1 MNWADNNPPYMI
13 NLDKSVGKPLAVNLV
28 AKQFEI
34 EAKQKRLDWLLD
46 EDDLPVA
53 FLRVFHVDSE
63 TLIKRLVW

>member
-34 EAKQKRLDWLLD
+34 EA
-46 EDDLPVA
+46 
-53 FLRVFHVDSE
+53 
-63 TLIKRLVW
+63 